1 MDRLIIESSKIV
13 DDLFTATYTL
23 KVIDHY
29 NKKNRP
35 LRSVYQSI
43 TV

>member
-1 MDRLIIESSKIV
+1 MDRLIIDRSKIV
-13 DDLFTATYTL
+13 DDLFTAIYTV
-23 KVIDHY
+23 KVTDRY

-35 LRSVYQSI
+35 LRSVYLLI